1 MKRLLL
7 DTSAYTALLTGDREV
22 FSKLAES
29 ETVFMSVFVLGEL
42 YAGFRGGKKEQENR
56 DRLASFLAKPPVKIL
71 PATQDTAEIFGL
83 VKDRLR
89 RAGTPIPINDVWI
102 SAQTMEAGAQLV
114 TYDVH
119 FREGGRVG
127 ALGRPQRTKGSRHR
141 HPAFV

>member
-22 FSKLAES
+22 FSKLAEA
-29 ETVFMSVFVLGEL
+29 ETVFMSIFVLGEL

-102 SAQTMEAGAQLV
+102 SAQAMESGAQLV
-114 TYDVH
+114 TYDIH
-119 FREGGRVG
+119 FKRVEGLLAWER
-127 ALGRPQRTKGSRHR
+127 L
-141 HPAFV
+141 

>member
-22 FSKLAES
+22 FSRLAES

-56 DRLASFLAKPPVKIL
+56 DRLAAFLAKPPVKIL

-102 SAQTMEAGAQLV
+102 SAQAMEAGAQLV
-114 TYDVH
+114 TYDLH
-119 FREGGRVG
+119 FRKVEG
-127 ALGRPQRTKGSRHR
+127 LLLWEK
-141 HPAFV
+141 F

>member
-22 FSKLAES
+22 FSRLAES
-29 ETVFMSVFVLGEL
+29 ETVFMSIFVLGAL

-56 DRLASFLAKPPVKIL
+56 ERLAAFLVKPPVKIL

-83 VKDRLR
+83 VKDRLS

-102 SAQTMEAGAQLV
+102 SAQAMEAGAQLV
-114 TYDVH
+114 TYDLH
-119 FREGGRVG
+119 FKRVEGLLLWER
-127 ALGRPQRTKGSRHR
+127 L
-141 HPAFV
+141 

>member
-22 FSKLAES
+22 FSKMAEA
-29 ETVFMSVFVLGEL
+29 ETVFMSVFVLGKL

-89 RAGTPIPINDVWI
+89 GP
-102 SAQTMEAGAQLV
+102 E
-114 TYDVH
+114 
-119 FREGGRVG
+119 
-127 ALGRPQRTKGSRHR
+127 RPSRSTTFGSRLR
-141 HPAFV
+141 LWRPGRRW

>member
-1 MKRLLL
+1 MKRVLL

-22 FSKLAES
+22 LLKLAGA
-29 ETVFMSVFVLGEL
+29 ETVFMPVFVLGEL
-42 YAGFRGGKKEQENR
+42 YAGFRGGKRERENR
-56 DRLASFLAKPPVKIL
+56 ERLASFLAKPPVKIL

-102 SAQTMEAGAQLV
+102 AAQALEVGAQVL

-119 FREGGRVG
+119 FEKVSGLVLWNERKKRAGE
-127 ALGRPQRTKGSRHR
+127 
-141 HPAFV
+141 